1 MGESAVS
8 MLAALLCGANFIL
21 HSAGW
26 LEGGLTMGYEKFMMD
41 LDLCGAAHTY
51 LKGFDLSPDQ
61 FAMDGFVEIGPGKHF
76 FSAQHTL
83 RHYETAFYEPAL
95 SDSSSFEQWRDAGE
109 RSSEDR
115 AAQLYHE
122 ALANYVAPPIDDAVD
137 SALREFVDRRKASM
151 PDQWY

>member
-1 MGESAVS
+1 MESAVS
-8 MLAALLCGANFIL
+8 MMSALLCGANFIL
-21 HSAGW
+21 HAAGW

-51 LKGFDLSPDQ
+51 LKGFDLSEDQ
-61 FAMDGFVEIGPGKHF
+61 FAQDGFAEIGPGKHF

-95 SDSSSFEQWRDAGE
+95 SDSSSFEQWRDGGE
-109 RSSEDR
+109 RTSDDR
-115 AAQLYHE
+115 AAQLVREVLEHYE
-122 ALANYVAPPIDDAVD
+122 PPPIDDALD
-137 SALREFVDRRKASM
+137 SALIDFVEQRKASM

>member
-1 MGESAVS
+1 
-8 MLAALLCGANFIL
+8 
-21 HSAGW
+21 
-26 LEGGLTMGYEKFMMD
+26 MMD

-51 LKGFDLSPDQ
+51 LKGFDLSEDQ
-61 FAMDGFVEIGPGKHF
+61 FALDGFVEIGPGKHF

-95 SDSSSFEQWRDAGE
+95 SDSSSFEQWRDGGE

-115 AAQLYHE
+115 AAVLCQE
-122 ALANYVAPPIDDAVD
+122 VLANYEAPPIDDAVD
-137 SALREFVDRRKASM
+137 AALLEFIEKRKASM